1 MNWLRRLRRP
11 PQAATAGRGVP
22 ALRPGPPSRKK
33 DVGNIVLVC
42 GADKSVAAPGETII
56 FTAWI
61 INDSKVLL
69 RNVCLIPRSF
79 TNEGMESLDYTSKP
93 HDGDLDIGTLS
104 PGESAM
110 LSFSYVVSA
119 SDHRH
124 GGELIS
130 AMGVTGMSRGRVIRD
145 EHDAIVALKQ

>member
-1 MNWLRRLRRP
+1 MTRRRP
-11 PQAATAGRGVP
+11 
-22 ALRPGPPSRKK
+22 LRSAPLARKK
-33 DVGNIVLVC
+33 HVGNIVLVY
-42 GADKSVAAPGETII
+42 GADKSAAGPGETII

-69 RNVCLIPRSF
+69 RNVCLIPGSF

-93 HDGDLDIGTLS
+93 HDWDLDIGTLS
-104 PGESAM
+104 SGESAM

-124 GGELIS
+124 GGELVS
-130 AMGVTGMSRGRVIRD
+130 AMGVAGMSRGRVIRD

>member
-1 MNWLRRLRRP
+1 MTRRRP
-11 PQAATAGRGVP
+11 
-22 ALRPGPPSRKK
+22 LRSAPLARKK
-33 DVGNIVLVC
+33 HVGNIVLVY
-42 GADKSVAAPGETII
+42 GADKSAAAPGETII

-69 RNVCLIPRSF
+69 RNVSLIPRSF
-79 TNEGMESLDYTSKP
+79 TNEGMESLDYSSEP
-93 HDGDLDIGTLS
+93 HDWDLDIGTLS
-104 PGESAM
+104 SGESAM

-124 GGELIS
+124 GGELVS
-130 AMGVTGMSRGRVIRD
+130 AMGVAGLSRGRVIRD